1 MRNFY
6 KEMSEKRENEPMR
19 LQMDQKLI
27 LNKIKN
33 LNKKYSVQV
42 FSTNFRSGKTFD
54 AEQKIRK

>member
-1 MRNFY
+1 
-6 KEMSEKRENEPMR
+6 MSEKRENEPMR